1 MSANSINSISEF
13 LLHAGTECHVFDMG
27 RRLVAIDNQTFLD
40 IENGRAYAPNP
51 RQQHAWF
58 GIVFWNKQ
66 SSSQHYIWFVKLPLD
81 EQGLV
86 VTATR
91 NHFLEIIVDA
101 LGQSIAQD
109 TEKAQTLPDNPYSF
123 VPNQSLL
130 AQFNAMVKHQLNQ
143 PLSEGIDKVEA
154 YVQAPQ
160 LVDWQSISMQCVA
173 DFAHGFHKHP
183 KREAL
188 EKALETNIT
197 LYSDVFLNTFMEM
210 CENIELNTSVK
221 SIFMGLLDK
230 GNSINLAA
238 LRALSCEKTDEKIQ
252 GKLSMLLKS
261 EISLR
266 IDVLSVIAARH
277 YEQFND
283 ELLCT
288 FLEQASQLD
297 DKENHQGALF
307 SGFYADLVQIPKLRR
322 QVLTLLHSPERSHVL
337 ASAFK
342 QLFSQTRG

>member
-27 RRLVAIDNQTFLD
+27 RRLVRIDNQTFLD
-40 IENGRAYAPNP
+40 IENGRAYAPHP

-101 LGQSIAQD
+101 LGQSIAED

-130 AQFNAMVKHQLNQ
+130 AQFNAMVKHQLDQ
-143 PLSEGIDKVEA
+143 SLSEGIDKVEA
-154 YVQAPQ
+154 YIQAPQ
-160 LVDWQSISMQCVA
+160 LVEWQSISMQCVA
-173 DFAHGFHKHP
+173 DFVHGLRNHP
-183 KREAL
+183 KRGTL
-188 EKALETNIT
+188 EKALAANIT

-210 CENIELNTSVK
+210 CENIELSASLKSVFGG
-221 SIFMGLLDK
+221 ILETDNG
-230 GNSINLAA
+230 INLAA
-238 LRALSCEKTDEKIQ
+238 LRALSCEKTDENIQ
-252 GKLSMLLKS
+252 GKLSTLLMS
-261 EISLR
+261 GISLR

-288 FLEQASQLD
+288 FLEQAFYLD
-297 DKENHQGALF
+297 EKENHQGALF
-307 SGFYADLVQIPKLRR
+307 SGFYTDLVQIPKLRR
-322 QVLTLLHSPERSHVL
+322 QVLSLLHSPERSPIL
-337 ASAFK
+337 ERAFK
-342 QLFSQTRG
+342 QLFSQTRR